1 MILLFYTATFL
12 PIRTAFIEKD
22 PDGLFEL
29 ENIID
34 ALFFLD
40 VILNFCSAYVDKNT
54 GFIEAN
60 FKRIAH

>member
-12 PIRTAFIEKD
+12 PIRTAFFEKD
-22 PDGLFEL
+22 PEGLFEL